1 MYSSRSSSSE
11 LPTLDA
17 RNDVTSSNLDATGF
31 GIVESDIG
39 PLASK
44 APAAHRVQ
52 WLAMLPFWGVQVVA
66 VAGVMVWGFSWN
78 GLGLALLLYFVRM
91 FGLTAGFHRYFAH
104 RSYKTG
110 RAFQFVLAFLGT
122 MSTQKGVLWWA
133 AHHRVHHKYSD
144 TPRDIHSVRQHG
156 FWWAHVK
163 WILVRTYVPTDIDRI
178 KDFARY
184 PELRWL
190 NTYHLV
196 PPLLLAT
203 GLFVA
208 GGWWAVL
215 WGFFVS
221 NTLLWHGTFC
231 VNSLAHAFGRRR
243 YQTADDSRNS
253 LLIALFT
260 LGEGWHNNHHH
271 YQRSERQGFYWWE
284 VDITHYLLRGL
295 SLVGLV
301 KDLHAAPPA
310 VRDAR

>member
-1 MYSSRSSSSE
+1 MSISASTSAQA
-11 LPTLDA
+11 L
-17 RNDVTSSNLDATGF
+17 NDPGDDF
-31 GIVESDIG
+31 D
-39 PLASK
+39 
-44 APAAHRVQ
+44 APAPPSEGAVSQPRKHKVQ
-52 WLAMLPFWGVQVVA
+52 WLAMLPFWGVQITAIIGLVLS
-66 VAGVMVWGFSWN
+66 GWSWT
-78 GLGLALLLYFVRM
+78 GLGLALALYFVRM

-104 RSYKTG
+104 RSYKTSRG
-110 RAFQFVLAFLGT
+110 FQFVLALLGST
-122 MSTQKGVLWWA
+122 ATQKGVLWWA
-133 AHHRVHHKYSD
+133 AHHRAHHKYSD

-163 WILVRTYVPTDIDRI
+163 WILVTTYVETDIDRI

-190 NTYHLV
+190 NKYHLV
-196 PPLLLAT
+196 PPLLLAG
-203 GLFVA
+203 GLFLA

-243 YQTADDSRNS
+243 YQTSDDSRNS

-284 VDITHYLLRGL
+284 IDITHYVLRGL
-295 SLVGLV
+295 SMLRLVS
-301 KDLHAAPPA
+301 DLHQPPRA
-310 VRDAR
+310 IRDAR